1 MREFRSTNGHKPQS
15 NAKPFETKPIPWP
28 AGSKLKL
35 EQLIPAQPIESN
47 TKTTRRNLKLGRLSD
62 VMPQPVQWL
71 WPDRIARKVVL
82 FTGLPDCG
90 KTTAAIDIAARVT
103 RGSAWPD
110 GSGIAPL
117 GSVIFLTAEDGL
129 ADTIRTRADA
139 AGADASR
146 IYFLDGMHDEKG
158 QPSSFSLQQ
167 DLALLSEHVKEIGDV
182 TLIVID
188 PITAYLG
195 AGKIDTH
202 KTADVRA
209 VLSPLK
215 DFADEYGVAVL
226 ALTHPSKTVTK
237 AMNAATGSQGFIAA
251 ARSAWLFTR
260 ETDAEGQET
269 GRTLMLPI
277 KNNLSARRNN
287 GLAYRIAGCDLG
299 NGMSAPYLQWESDP
313 VTIPADQALAMAMEA
328 GSFSDEGRTA
338 AEDVADFLREVLKDG
353 PVPVAEIEA
362 SARSA
367 GLLGAAQRV
376 NQYKP
381 FRKAKEK
388 LGIEAYQPR
397 GEQSGTGSPGW
408 VWFLGTNSPPGG
420 SGAL

>member
-1 MREFRSTNGHKPQS
+1 MQKFRSTNGHKPQS
-15 NAKPFETKPIPWP
+15 KAVLFEAKPIPMP
-28 AGSKLKL
+28 AGSPLKL
-35 EQLIPAQPIESN
+35 EQLVPVPQIEPN
-47 TKTTRRNLKLGRLSD
+47 TKVRRRNLKLGRLSE

-167 DLALLSEHVKEIGDV
+167 DLALLSEHVNEIGDV

-287 GLAYRIAGCDLG
+287 GLAYRVASFNFG
-299 NGMSAPYLQWESDP
+299 NGITAPYVAWDHEP
-313 VTIPADQALAMAMEA
+313 VMVSADAALAIAMGPGSTSSGDRSALAEA
-328 GSFSDEGRTA
+328 IAFIEDE
-338 AEDVADFLREVLKDG
+338 FL
-353 PVPVAEIEA
+353 VAERIEA
-362 SARSA
+362 SD
-367 GLLGAAQRV
+367 LAAWA
-376 NQYKP
+376 
-381 FRKAKEK
+381 RKAGISPETLKRARKK
-388 LGIEAYQPR
+388 LGIVARRDGFGP
-397 GEQSGTGSPGW
+397 GSKFYLSRSRSRSIEGQE
-408 VWFLGTNSPPGG
+408 
-420 SGAL
+420 

>member
-15 NAKPFETKPIPWP
+15 KAVLFEAKPIPMP
-28 AGSKLKL
+28 AGFPLKL
-35 EQLIPAQPIESN
+35 EQLVPVQPIEPN
-47 TKTTRRNLKLGRLSD
+47 TKIRRRNLKLGRLSD

-90 KTTAAIDIAARVT
+90 KTTVAIDIAARVT

-110 GSGIAPL
+110 DSGIAPL

-215 DFADEYGVAVL
+215 DFAEEYGVAVL

-287 GLAYRIAGCDLG
+287 GLAYRIACFNFG
-299 NGMSAPYLQWESDP
+299 NGITAPYVAWDHEP
-313 VTIPADQALAMAMEA
+313 VMVSADTALAIAMGPAGTSSGDSSALAEA
-328 GSFSDEGRTA
+328 IAFIE
-338 AEDVADFLREVLKDG
+338 EEFL
-353 PVPVAEIEA
+353 VAERIEA
-362 SARSA
+362 SDLSKSARNGGISPETLKRA
-367 GLLGAAQRV
+367 
-376 NQYKP
+376 
-381 FRKAKEK
+381 RKK
-388 LGIEAYQPR
+388 LGIVASRDGFGP
-397 GEQSGTGSPGW
+397 GSKFYLSLSRSRSIEGQE
-408 VWFLGTNSPPGG
+408 
-420 SGAL
+420 